1 MVEQRY
7 YQIKQYA
14 AVKNQ
19 DLSKKQEAII
29 KGILS
34 HLGLKTTL
42 NKIPLL
48 GDIFFWLHL
57 SIRMK

>member
-48 GDIFFWLHL
+48 ADIFF
-57 SIRMK
+57 

>member
-34 HLGLKTTL
+34 YLGLKTTL

-48 GDIFFWLHL
+48 ADIFF
-57 SIRMK
+57 